1 MLCLGSA
8 QQNLCNRK
16 YVIMTK
22 TLSLNGMCHGLK
34 KWTKPTSYNGYNV
47 KFVLLIIHFVAIL
60 KHNLSP
66 WYCSYT
72 TTIEP
77 MKTQLSVWRWVL
89 RSTQLCSALLVP
101 SLHCSLCSNC
111 SWNISPFY
119 FYRRWVF
126 VFFGFGF
133 FFFFCKYGTYGSAH
147 SPKAGPLRHS
157 SPWFMCACVSSCQSL
172 RKDRYESVGGFLKL
186 PFLCLC
192 SQISEC
198 RWEAMLK

>member
-1 MLCLGSA
+1 
-8 QQNLCNRK
+8 
-16 YVIMTK
+16 MTK

-34 KWTKPTSYNGYNV
+34 NEQNQNVTMVIMLNLFCWSYI
-47 KFVLLIIHFVAIL
+47 LLPFWNH
-60 KHNLSP
+60 LSP
-66 WYCSYT
+66 WYCSYK

-126 VFFGFGF
+126 GF

-147 SPKAGPLRHS
+147 SPKAGPLHHS

-186 PFLCLC
+186 HFLCLC

>member
-1 MLCLGSA
+1 
-8 QQNLCNRK
+8 
-16 YVIMTK
+16 MTK

-34 KWTKPTSYNGYNV
+34 KWTKPKCYNGYNV

-66 WYCSYT
+66 WWKPSC
-72 TTIEP
+72 
-77 MKTQLSVWRWVL
+77 
-89 RSTQLCSALLVP
+89 LCEDESSGPPSSALHFLFPLSIALCVRTVAETSP
-101 SLHCSLCSNC
+101 HFIFTAGGCS
-111 SWNISPFY
+111 
-119 FYRRWVF
+119 

-147 SPKAGPLRHS
+147 SPKAGPLRYS